1 MAFTFNTCRNRKGK
15 TNQDDREQS
24 DEDGDSCRR
33 LAFKSGFV
41 SLQDRLRSL
50 SNLDKNVT
58 NQSGSRR
65 HVEQGVR
72 QAPQFATL
80 QELFS
85 NQSTLERSQERGLSS
100 EFSQARKPKIPVMR
114 LSKEDWNVKC
124 WEERLSAHKARY
136 AGYGGENKSRK
147 LINPIDSK
155 FLESNRRSNKPGTQ
169 IEVFKG
175 RIDDVASKL
184 EKVREGV
191 PQDEKLYK
199 LSLNK
204 RAESKNS
211 HEWTDMLKEELQKGV
226 HNPRVLQS
234 KVKSIG
240 SNRDTT
246 STSATAMVHNINKL
260 YLKSETT

>member
-1 MAFTFNTCRNRKGK
+1 MAFTFNSCRNRKGK
-15 TNQDDREQS
+15 ICEEQEDDE
-24 DEDGDSCRR
+24 EIDSCKQ

-50 SNLDKNVT
+50 SKPDKDVNI
-58 NQSGSRR
+58 RKP
-65 HVEQGVR
+65 VESAR

-85 NQSTLERSQERGLSS
+85 NKSTLGKRQERSD
-100 EFSQARKPKIPVMR
+100 FSQQKKPKIPVMR

-136 AGYGGENKSRK
+136 GANRLRK
-147 LINPIDSK
+147 INPIDSK
-155 FLESNRRSNKPGTQ
+155 FFEPNRPMKPGSQ
-169 IEVFKG
+169 IEVFRG

-199 LSLNK
+199 LSINK
-204 RAESKNS
+204 RPALKAS
-211 HEWTDMLKEELQKGV
+211 HEWTDLLKEELQKGV

-234 KVKSIG
+234 KLKSIG
-240 SNRDTT
+240 SNGTKTT
-246 STSATAMVHNINKL
+246 QMKISSI
-260 YLKSETT
+260 YSETT